1 MSVSDYSGYSVMRQ
15 EQGQPVQEG
24 RSLVV
29 SPEIFKKFRELEL
42 EDPTMQRKQQVQQQ
56 QVL

>member
-1 MSVSDYSGYSVMRQ
+1 VMRQ